1 MRYALARW
9 SIYQREEVYRIY
21 VTDALKEFGK
31 FERRYVDLFEPEV
44 QDDRTA
50 DEVINRI
57 KSGLQNLG
65 VQDGPIQFSSEIIS

>member
-21 VTDALKEFGK
+21 VTDSLKAFGK

-50 DEVINRI
+50 DEIINHI

-65 VQDGPIQFSSEIIS
+65 VENGPIQSVCENNA